1 MIPDLTDESEMAR
14 KGRLSAL
21 YKARDETAR
30 KARDSASRMLNNLDN
45 SSVWEPS
52 VLADYLTEI
61 QLLTRMIN
69 DIKDSE

>member
-1 MIPDLTDESEMAR
+1 MAR

-30 KARDSASRMLNNLDN
+30 KARDSASRMLNDID
-45 SSVWEPS
+45 SSLMWEPS

-69 DIKDSE
+69 DIKGAK

>member
-1 MIPDLTDESEMAR
+1 MIPDLSNTEEMAR
-14 KGRLSAL
+14 RGRLSAL
-21 YKARDETAR
+21 YKARAETAE
-30 KARDSASRMLNNLDN
+30 KARDSAVRMLNNLDN

-69 DIKDSE
+69 DIKGA